1 VKPNFLV
8 KKNKKRKGLKKMSAI
23 KSKKKVNPRPNKF
36 GNFENFRCWALA
48 MLKDVDLTKYGVRAR

>member
-1 VKPNFLV
+1 M
-8 KKNKKRKGLKKMSAI
+8 RAI

-48 MLKDVDLTKYGVRAR
+48 MLKDVDLSKYGVRTR